1 MNKKFIRT
9 LTFIL
14 FLLAVS
20 APFTVSA
27 VSYPIRV
34 YHRPDNG
41 KKIIRVGQMAFL
53 FHSGTDDVKKAIHVN
68 DVLIIYRISTSCEI
82 SEVGK
87 ARVLSYVGETYL
99 KVEIIKGE
107 IKPNDIAKKDNV
119 SCLVISEGICKE

>member
-1 MNKKFIRT
+1 MNKKFIKA
-9 LTFIL
+9 LSVIL
-14 FLLAVS
+14 FMSALS

-41 KKIIRVGQMAFL
+41 KKIMKVGQMAFL

-68 DVLIIYRISTSCEI
+68 DVLTIYRIDTSCEI

-99 KVEIIKGE
+99 KVEIIQGE
-107 IKPNDIAKKDNV
+107 IKPNDIGKKDNV
-119 SCLVISEGICKE
+119 SCLVISEGICKQ